1 MTIYIDVLFLE
12 NLILNSIILYATAII
27 SKIKIKHW
35 KIIISSI
42 MGSVYVVIYYIFR
55 IDLYINIISKVFI
68 SILMNYIA
76 FSPKSFKLLLKDV
89 LLFYLVSFVFGGAA
103 LGMIYIVNSNNIN
116 IKDGVILENYT
127 LKTIF
132 IGVVLA
138 FLISILSFKMVKH
151 KIGKKD
157 MFCSIIIKL
166 NKKKVKIRAMID
178 TGNLLKEPISNIPV
192 IVVEKSVLFDIIPKE
207 ILENI
212 DNVLGGDLSGI
223 PEVIK
228 QEYLAKLK
236 VIPFSSL
243 GKQNGMLLGIK
254 ADEVEVI
261 EDDEI
266 KRVDKV
272 IIGIYNKVL
281 SKKEEIIRLYL
292 GLTLYKIKKERNT
305 IQYEY
310 CRAIKKK

>member
-103 LGMIYIVNSNNIN
+103 LGMIYIVNSNNIK

-281 SKKEEIIRLYL
+281 SKRGDYKALLGINII
-292 GLTLYKIKKERNT
+292 
-305 IQYEY
+305 
-310 CRAIKKK
+310 

>member
-281 SKKEEIIRLYL
+281 SKRGDYKALLGINII
-292 GLTLYKIKKERNT
+292 
-305 IQYEY
+305 
-310 CRAIKKK
+310 

>member
-76 FSPKSFKLLLKDV
+76 FSPKSFKLLMKDV

-178 TGNLLKEPISNIPV
+178 TGNLLKEPISNVPV

-281 SKKEEIIRLYL
+281 SKRGDYKALLGINII
-292 GLTLYKIKKERNT
+292 
-305 IQYEY
+305 
-310 CRAIKKK
+310 

>member
-178 TGNLLKEPISNIPV
+178 T
-192 IVVEKSVLFDIIPKE
+192 
-207 ILENI
+207 
-212 DNVLGGDLSGI
+212 
-223 PEVIK
+223 
-228 QEYLAKLK
+228 
-236 VIPFSSL
+236 
-243 GKQNGMLLGIK
+243 
-254 ADEVEVI
+254 
-261 EDDEI
+261 
-266 KRVDKV
+266 
-272 IIGIYNKVL
+272 
-281 SKKEEIIRLYL
+281 
-292 GLTLYKIKKERNT
+292 
-305 IQYEY
+305 
-310 CRAIKKK
+310 

>member
-178 TGNLLKEPISNIPV
+178 TGNLLKEPISNVPV

-281 SKKEEIIRLYL
+281 SKRGDYKALLGINII
-292 GLTLYKIKKERNT
+292 
-305 IQYEY
+305 
-310 CRAIKKK
+310 

>member
-1 MTIYIDVLFLE
+1 M
-12 NLILNSIILYATAII
+12 
-27 SKIKIKHW
+27 SK
-35 KIIISSI
+35 
-42 MGSVYVVIYYIFR
+42 
-55 IDLYINIISKVFI
+55 
-68 SILMNYIA
+68 
-76 FSPKSFKLLLKDV
+76 
-89 LLFYLVSFVFGGAA
+89 
-103 LGMIYIVNSNNIN
+103 
-116 IKDGVILENYT
+116 
-127 LKTIF
+127 
-132 IGVVLA
+132 
-138 FLISILSFKMVKH
+138 
-151 KIGKKD
+151 
-157 MFCSIIIKL
+157 
-166 NKKKVKIRAMID
+166 
-178 TGNLLKEPISNIPV
+178 
-192 IVVEKSVLFDIIPKE
+192 KSVLFDIIPKE

-281 SKKEEIIRLYL
+281 SKRGDYKALLGINII
-292 GLTLYKIKKERNT
+292 
-305 IQYEY
+305 
-310 CRAIKKK
+310 

>member
-1 MTIYIDVLFLE
+1 
-12 NLILNSIILYATAII
+12 
-27 SKIKIKHW
+27 
-35 KIIISSI
+35 
-42 MGSVYVVIYYIFR
+42 
-55 IDLYINIISKVFI
+55 
-68 SILMNYIA
+68 
-76 FSPKSFKLLLKDV
+76 
-89 LLFYLVSFVFGGAA
+89 
-103 LGMIYIVNSNNIN
+103 MIYIVNSNNIN

-178 TGNLLKEPISNIPV
+178 TGNLLKEPISTLPV

-281 SKKEEIIRLYL
+281 SKRGDYKALLGINII
-292 GLTLYKIKKERNT
+292 
-305 IQYEY
+305 
-310 CRAIKKK
+310 

>member
-1 MTIYIDVLFLE
+1 LFVVKYELGEIMTIYIDVLFLE

-281 SKKEEIIRLYL
+281 SKRGDYKALLGINII
-292 GLTLYKIKKERNT
+292 
-305 IQYEY
+305 
-310 CRAIKKK
+310 

>member
-35 KIIISSI
+35 KIIISSA

-68 SILMNYIA
+68 SVLMNYIA
-76 FSPKSFKLLLKDV
+76 FRPKSFKLLMKDV

-116 IKDGVILENYT
+116 IKDGVILEKYT

-132 IGVVLA
+132 IGVVFA
-138 FLISILSFKMVKH
+138 FPISILSFKMAKH

-157 MFCSIIIKL
+157 MFCNIIIKL

-178 TGNLLKEPISNIPV
+178 TGNLLKEPISNVPV
-192 IVVEKSVLFDIIPKE
+192 IVVEKNVLFEIIPKE

-223 PEVIK
+223 PEIIK
-228 QEYLAKLK
+228 YEYLAKLK

-243 GKQNGMLLGIK
+243 GKQNGILLGIK

-261 EDDEI
+261 EEDEI
-266 KRVDKV
+266 KKVDKV

-281 SKKEEIIRLYL
+281 SKRGDYKALLGINII
-292 GLTLYKIKKERNT
+292 
-305 IQYEY
+305 
-310 CRAIKKK
+310 